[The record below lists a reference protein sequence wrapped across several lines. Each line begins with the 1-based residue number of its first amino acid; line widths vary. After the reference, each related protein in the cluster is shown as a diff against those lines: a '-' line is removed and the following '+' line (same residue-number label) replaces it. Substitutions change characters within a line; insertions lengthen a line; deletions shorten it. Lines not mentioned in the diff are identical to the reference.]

1 MAFNITPFKSTDDFT
16 MAGFNGK
23 IQEINNGVGA
33 YANEYWWRRRV
44 PKTTGYIEK
53 VATQGS
59 TFLVQ
64 YNVTPVTYT
73 YGDLSIDQSTGAV
86 SISNA
91 QTITLNIDS
100 SVSDFYVLVG
110 KYFTP
115 DKTVSQSW
123 GGVKTLTAGEIYR
136 ITDSSYIKYYSDE
149 DSTYVYSQYIDVIT
163 SIYSAGD
170 PGDWQYIHSPNR
182 NAYPDSGTQD
192 GYEYE
197 YLGIPFDN
205 AVNGAKIETGS
216 YVGTGEFGSGKKNTL
231 TFSRKP
237 LAVIIQATDARR
249 FAVLLNGCT
258 SGNAVSVGSG
268 HRVNVS
274 WTDTSVSWY
283 NSEKSSIQMN
293 DSGITYLYMAIG

>member
-1 MAFNITPFKSTDDFT
+1 MAFNITPFKSTDDFS

-44 PKTTGYIEK
+44 TGGTYILFK
-53 VATQGS
+53 NS
-59 TFLVQ
+59 IS
-64 YNVTPVTYT
+64 TYT
-73 YGDLSIDQSTGAV
+73 NSASAILTLLYSDSV
-86 SISNA
+86 SVS
-91 QTITLNIDS
+91 QEDGTITL
-100 SVSDFYVLVG
+100 VSPQSFTGRGEQTTLYIQG
-110 KYFTP
+110 HYFSYDNGAT
-115 DKTVSQSW
+115 
-123 GGVKTLTAGEIYR
+123 IYFAEQDAQIK
-136 ITDSSYIKYYSDE
+136 IT
-149 DSTYVYSQYIDVIT
+149 T
-163 SIYSAGD
+163 SIQISCAKCVSIYFEDNG
-170 PGDWQYIHSPNR
+170 PWQYIHSPNR
-182 NAYPDSGTQD
+182 NAYPDSGIQD

-205 AVNGAKIETGS
+205 AVNGVKIETGS

-268 HRVNVS
+268 DRVNVS

-283 NSEKSSIQMN
+283 NSETSSIQMN
-293 DSGITYLYMAIG
+293 DLGITYLYIAIG

>member
-33 YANEYWWRRRV
+33 YANEYWWRRRII
-44 PKTTGYIEK
+44 GGSYILFK
-53 VATQGS
+53 NS
-59 TFLVQ
+59 IS
-64 YNVTPVTYT
+64 TYT
-73 YGDLSIDQSTGAV
+73 NSASATLTLLYSDSV
-86 SISNA
+86 SVS
-91 QTITLNIDS
+91 QEDGTITL
-100 SVSDFYVLVG
+100 VSPQSFTGRGEQTTLYING
-110 KYFTP
+110 HYFSYDNGAT
-115 DKTVSQSW
+115 
-123 GGVKTLTAGEIYR
+123 IYFAEQDAQIK
-136 ITDSSYIKYYSDE
+136 IT
-149 DSTYVYSQYIDVIT
+149 T
-163 SIYSAGD
+163 SIQIQCAKCVSVYFEDNG
-170 PGDWQYIHSPNR
+170 PWQYLHSPNR
-182 NAYPDSGTQD
+182 NAYPDSGAQD

-205 AVNGAKIETGS
+205 AVNGVKIETGS

-237 LAVIIQATDARR
+237 LAVIIQAIDARR

-258 SGNAVSVGSG
+258 SGNAVSIGSG
-268 HRVNVS
+268 GRVNVS

-293 DSGITYLYMAIG
+293 DSGITYYYIAIG

>member
-33 YANEYWWRRRV
+33 YANEYWWKRRV

-53 VATQGS
+53 ATTQGS

-91 QTITLNIDS
+91 QTITLNINS

-136 ITDSSYIKYYSDE
+136 ITDSRYIKYYSDE
-149 DSTYVYSQYIDVIT
+149 DSTYVYSQHIDVIT

-170 PGDWQYIHSPNR
+170 PGDWQYLHSPNR
-182 NAYPDSGTQD
+182 SAYPDSGIQD

-205 AVNGAKIETGS
+205 AVTAAKIETGS

-237 LAVIIQATDARR
+237 LAVIIQAIDARR

-268 HRVNVS
+268 DRVNVS

-293 DSGITYLYMAIG
+293 ESGITYLYIAIG